1 MSNNHIK
8 SEDIELKNVVNG
20 ILSKE
25 LLSDD
30 MGFKIRFF
38 KLESNAVLP
47 FHSHSAREY
56 DYVLEGVISD
66 ETGEYKKGD
75 LVVNEK
81 GSEHSITAGPDG
93 GEFLVLWIE

>member
-30 MGFKIRFF
+30 MP
-38 KLESNAVLP
+38 ESMIMSWKELYLMKQEN
-47 FHSHSAREY
+47 
-56 DYVLEGVISD
+56 
-66 ETGEYKKGD
+66 TKK
-75 LVVNEK
+75 E
-81 GSEHSITAGPDG
+81 I
-93 GEFLVLWIE
+93 